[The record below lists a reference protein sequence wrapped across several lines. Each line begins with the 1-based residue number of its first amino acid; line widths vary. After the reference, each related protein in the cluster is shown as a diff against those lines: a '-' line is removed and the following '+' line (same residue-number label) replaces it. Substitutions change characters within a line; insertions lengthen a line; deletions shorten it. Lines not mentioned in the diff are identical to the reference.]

1 MLFSGHT
8 SPGEKM
14 PGSDAGHGNKEATM
28 RHAFTL
34 RWLLAGLLG
43 AGLVSA
49 GEPGTPEEARALL
62 ARAVALV
69 ESEGEEKALAAFN
82 DTDGPF
88 VDRDLYV
95 FCFGPSYK
103 ITAHIDPGM
112 RGVDVATLKDPDG
125 KQIGR
130 KMIEIAK
137 RGGGSLEYR
146 WVNPVSKEV
155 EPKISFLEPAGNQVC
170 GVGAYK

>member
-1 MLFSGHT
+1 
-8 SPGEKM
+8 
-14 PGSDAGHGNKEATM
+14 M

-34 RWLLAGLLG
+34 TLLLASLLA

-49 GEPGTPEEARALL
+49 GERGTPREAQALL
-62 ARAVALV
+62 ERAVALV
-69 ESEGEEKALAAFN
+69 ESVGEEKALEAFN
-82 DTDGPF
+82 DPDGDF

-103 ITAHIDPGM
+103 ITAHIDSGM

-130 KMIEIAK
+130 EMIEICK

-155 EPKISFLEPAGNQVC
+155 EPKISFLKPAGNQIC

>member
-1 MLFSGHT
+1 MGHARIQT
-8 SPGEKM
+8 
-14 PGSDAGHGNKEATM
+14 
-28 RHAFTL
+28 
-34 RWLLAGLLG
+34 WLVAGLL
-43 AGLVSA
+43 AASVASA
-49 GEPGTPEEARALL
+49 GERGTPEEAQALL
-62 ARAVALV
+62 DRAVALV
-69 ESEGEEKALAAFN
+69 EDEGEKKALAVFN
-82 DTDGPF
+82 DRQGPF

-95 FCFGPSYK
+95 FCMGREYK
-103 ITAHIDPGM
+103 ITAHVDVGM

-130 KMIEIAK
+130 EMIEIAQ

-155 EPKISFLEPAGNQVC
+155 EAKISFLKPAGGQVC